1 MKYYPLKSWRQILVV
16 VAILTAIG
24 AALPVST
31 SFAASTSFCR
41 SYARDYSRRYAAKL
55 PRTMS
60 HGLLKS
66 SLYGRAFEHCMR
78 GEWP

>member
-1 MKYYPLKSWRQILVV
+1 VKHYPLKSWRQIRVF

-24 AALPVST
+24 APLPVST

-41 SYARDYSRRYAAKL
+41 SYARDYSRRDAAKL

-60 HGLLKS
+60 HVLLKS
-66 SLYGRAFEHCMR
+66 SLYERAFEHCMR
-78 GEWP
+78 DEWP